1 MRILLTNDDGIAAP
15 GLRLLAQFAQ
25 KIAGKDGEV
34 LIVAP
39 LVEHSGRSQSIEI
52 HKPFVVKKSALFED
66 MGLSAYCV
74 HSTPTDCVRFSMD
87 RFGHFDYIFSGI
99 NPGMN
104 LGLDISYSATCGA
117 AFEATYWGV
126 RAMAVSSDLGCLEV
140 AADKIGEI
148 WEYIQKNDLFAHC
161 QMCNVNVPRDPKG
174 IRLTAQGGPY
184 YRDSFF
190 PVEEDVYE
198 ARYHVEEKDEKD
210 LDLGIDTDAVRA
222 GYCSVSPLLAHRTDF
237 ETLKKLSRQ

>member
-25 KIAGKDGEV
+25 KVAGKDGEV
-34 LIVAP
+34 LIAAP

-66 MGLSAYCV
+66 LGITAYCV

-117 AFEATYWGV
+117 AFEATYWGA
-126 RAMAVSSDLGCLEV
+126 RSLAVSSDLGCLEI
-140 AADKIGEI
+140 AAQKIGEL
-148 WEYIQKNDLFAHC
+148 WEFI
-161 QMCNVNVPRDPKG
+161 
-174 IRLTAQGGPY
+174 
-184 YRDSFF
+184 
-190 PVEEDVYE
+190 
-198 ARYHVEEKDEKD
+198 
-210 LDLGIDTDAVRA
+210 
-222 GYCSVSPLLAHRTDF
+222 
-237 ETLKKLSRQ
+237 LSHNL